1 MINIHNFN
9 INLSINDIL
18 PPPPDPL
25 LEPLLLKKKSIVS
38 QAAMAVLAVA
48 VAVGTQVGTPG
59 KTRPGQLRRKSSSST
74 LGKKDGQLPGRVEVG
89 KIGKR
94 TIEW

>member
-1 MINIHNFN
+1 
-9 INLSINDIL
+9 
-18 PPPPDPL
+18 
-25 LEPLLLKKKSIVS
+25 
-38 QAAMAVLAVA
+38 MAVLAVA

-59 KTRPGQLRRKSSSST
+59 KTRPGQLRRKSSSSGKTCKTLT